1 MHELKPCSNRNL
13 SFFAKIAGLW
23 RDSYGVVLYVYEDE
37 KFVFYITQKSWATS
51 VKLGARIHLVEQT
64 PLKQTKGQE
73 DISDIKIIGSDC
85 TTDPRVLMTHIL
97 SGRLALMVTRS
108 LYDKQLA
115 EKEINEVLPAP
126 SIEEAVD
133 WLERNRFIGDNAIGL
148 ESSKDNPRPNAYS
161 GWDIST
167 DRDLFYLPPKIKPL
181 YDKYRNLWNHTK
193 TLLSEGKLQ

>member
-51 VKLGARIHLVEQT
+51 VKLGARIHL
-64 PLKQTKGQE
+64 
-73 DISDIKIIGSDC
+73 KIIGSDC